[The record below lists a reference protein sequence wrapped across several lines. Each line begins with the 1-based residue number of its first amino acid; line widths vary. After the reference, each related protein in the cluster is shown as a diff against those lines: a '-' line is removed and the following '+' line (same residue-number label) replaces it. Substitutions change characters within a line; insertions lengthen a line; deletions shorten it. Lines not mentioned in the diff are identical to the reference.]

1 MVMRAF
7 AQSTAR
13 RASTGGTSV
22 RTRWIRRRLAA
33 VTLVIALAAI
43 ALAPAGAL
51 AQFQLGLEDG
61 FLSQMP
67 ATAQT
72 KTAFGVLHQ
81 AAASTIRI
89 PVAWSGVAPVTLPAN
104 FDPANPG
111 DRHYHWGAV
120 DAAVQNAVANGARP
134 LLVIY
139 TAPTW
144 AQPANKPAYDTSP
157 LQVAYEPNAQEYGRF
172 AHAVAARY
180 SGKFADP
187 QSPTTIL
194 PRVKLFEIWNE
205 ENLKGSLDSP
215 DLVTE
220 YRSLL
225 NASYARIK
233 SVHPDNV
240 VSVGGLAPVFVAHQ
254 VMSPLKFA
262 ARLMCLTRVRTHY
275 VRAACPVQAHFDAF
289 SIHPYSLAST
299 PTLHAFLYDD
309 TLVADMGKVRALLR
323 AAEKLHTTQ
332 PHIPYALWVSEWSWF
347 SNPPDEL
354 IGDPDRTA
362 ARYTAYG
369 LYEMWKAGT
378 NLVIWLKVLYPRHR
392 SERDDPRLRRRT
404 LWNQRAADLEA
415 ESFRVSRR
423 RFGEW
428 LTRLCLGTCAGD
440 ETDEGLRP
448 ASGWTQV
455 ADDRLRAN
463 GTGRHL
469 RDALQ
474 GAPQRVLPSQS
485 QTREGEPG
493 VQLTFDPAEAHP
505 CLRFWLHL
513 AASGPRTSSRCS
525 RSPTFRSN
533 RSFSP
538 SVSAARTMDL
548 GRPPGQPPA
557 NVLTA
562 GKRYRLVHTE
572 LAWVNAF
579 FVREDLFAHRL
590 RAPVRPSPCANY
602 FLQGHIHPPDP
613 VVGATSMSRTAPQAS
628 HRTHR
633 DA

>member
-378 NLVIWLKVLYPRHR
+378 NLVIWLKVLYPPGTVA
-392 SERDDPRLRRRT
+392 SATT
-404 LWNQRAADLEA
+404 LVYGGALYGIN
-415 ESFRVSRR
+415 
-423 RFGEW
+423 
-428 LTRLCLGTCAGD
+428 
-440 ETDEGLRP
+440 GLP
-448 ASGWTQV
+448 TLK
-455 ADDRLRAN
+455 LRAFEFPVVASVN
-463 GTGRHL
+463 GSHG
-469 RDALQ
+469 
-474 GAPQRVLPSQS
+474 
-485 QTREGEPG
+485 
-493 VQLTFDPAEAHP
+493 
-505 CLRFWLHL
+505 
-513 AASGPRTSSRCS
+513 
-525 RSPTFRSN
+525 
-533 RSFSP
+533 
-538 SVSAARTMDL
+538 
-548 GRPPGQPPA
+548 
-557 NVLTA
+557 
-562 GKRYRLVHTE
+562 
-572 LAWVNAF
+572 
-579 FVREDLFAHRL
+579 FVWG
-590 RAPVRPSPCANY
+590 RAPVTRRTKVFVQHLVGRRWQTIASVRTGRDGIFEMHFKARHNGFYRARVRHGRVSLAYNSRSIPPKRIHACAS
-602 FLQGHIHPPDP
+602 GC
-613 VVGATSMSRTAPQAS
+613 T
-628 HRTHR
+628 
-633 DA
+633 